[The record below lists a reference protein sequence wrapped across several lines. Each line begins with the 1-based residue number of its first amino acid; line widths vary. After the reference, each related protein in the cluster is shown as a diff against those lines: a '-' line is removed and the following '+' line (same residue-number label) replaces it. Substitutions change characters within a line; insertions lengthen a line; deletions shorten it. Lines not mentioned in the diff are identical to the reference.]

1 MSSSLKNYIP
11 HERKYFL
18 SVRGESERQ
27 FRLPHPTHNEKWQ
40 AEKCDQEPV
49 SKSLSCLSLSQHYDE
64 KEDAIC
70 VINAATQS
78 INLSIEQAKR
88 GTQVKACYEALIE
101 RQYNSATPE
110 QLDC

>member
-49 SKSLSCLSLSQHYDE
+49 SLSCLSLSQHYDE

-110 QLDC
+110 QLGC

>member
-27 FRLPHPTHNEKWQ
+27 FRLPHPTH
-40 AEKCDQEPV
+40 DQEPV

-70 VINAATQS
+70 VINAATQT
-78 INLSIEQAKR
+78 EP
-88 GTQVKACYEALIE
+88 V
-101 RQYNSATPE
+101 
-110 QLDC
+110 D